1 MPKSALAHIIALLFG
16 ATLLVAPVLAADSDD
31 DAAPPPSDIDQRTG
45 RILNEAIELMNADDM
60 NGAEAKLGELQLDRL
75 SPYERGRVEQ
85 ILSNIAYSKED
96 YAASRAHMQAAIDS
110 GGLNAQEVSQVS
122 YQIAQM
128 YMAEENWAEGTK
140 AMEAWIATAA
150 APNSAAYYLL
160 AAAYYQLEDFDK
172 ALPHAQKSVDMSE
185 TPQEGWLQLL
195 QALLLQKED
204 YVAAAKVIR
213 QALNLYPDKK
223 VYWTQLSSV
232 YATLEDYKNALA
244 ILQMANLA
252 GLLSEDSD
260 FRRLA
265 ELMMAQDTPVN
276 AAELLTAKLDEGV
289 IEGDQKL
296 YEMLSNAWVAARE
309 YQKALPVLEQA
320 ATLAEDGNLF
330 VRLGEVN
337 MQLEDWAAAAA
348 AFDKGLDKGGVRDEG
363 AVHLLLGIAYFSQDN
378 FDEATRWLER
388 AARSEG
394 EARNARAYLQLIESR
409 RG

>member
-1 MPKSALAHIIALLFG
+1 MPKSALAHIIALLLG
-16 ATLLVAPVLAADSDD
+16 AAVLAQPVLAADSDER
-31 DAAPPPSDIDQRTG
+31 APPPADIDQRTG
-45 RILNEAIELMNADDM
+45 RILNEAIEFMNADDM
-60 NGAEAKLGELQLDRL
+60 ASAEAKLGELQLDRL

-85 ILSNIAYSKED
+85 ILANIAYSKED
-96 YAASRAHMQAAIDS
+96 FAASRGHMQAAIDS

-128 YMAEENWAEGTK
+128 YMAEENWIEGTR
-140 AMEAWIATAA
+140 AMEAWISTAA

-160 AAAYYQLEDFDK
+160 AAAYYQMEEFDK
-172 ALPHAQKSVDMSE
+172 ALPNAQKSVDMSE

-204 YVAAAKVIR
+204 YAAAAKVIR

-232 YATLEDYKNALA
+232 YATLEDYKNALSV
-244 ILQMANLA
+244 LQLANLS
-252 GLLSEDSD
+252 GLLTDDAD

-265 ELMMAQDTPVN
+265 ELMMAQDTPAN
-276 AAELLTAKLDEGV
+276 AAELLTAKIDEGI
-289 IEGDQKL
+289 IEKDQKAF
-296 YEMLSNAWVAARE
+296 EMLSNAWVAARE
-309 YQKALPVLEQA
+309 YEKAVPVLEQA

-337 MQLEDWAAAAA
+337 MQLEDWGGAAA
-348 AFDKGLDKGGVRDEG
+348 AFDKGLQKGGVRDES
-363 AVHLLLGIAYFSQDN
+363 AVHLLLGISYFSQDN
-378 FDEATRWLER
+378 FDEAVRWLER
-388 AARSEG
+388 AARSES

>member
-16 ATLLVAPVLAADSDD
+16 ATLLVQPVMAAEEGDK
-31 DAAPPPSDIDQRTG
+31 APPPADIDQRTG

-160 AAAYYQLEDFDK
+160 AAAYYQMEEFDK
-172 ALPHAQKSVDMSE
+172 ALPNSQKSVDMSE

-252 GLLSEDSD
+252 GMLSEDSD

-276 AAELLTAKLDEGV
+276 AAELLAAKLDEGV

-309 YQKALPVLEQA
+309 YEKALPVLEQA

-348 AFDKGLDKGGVRDEG
+348 AFDKGLEKGGVRDEG